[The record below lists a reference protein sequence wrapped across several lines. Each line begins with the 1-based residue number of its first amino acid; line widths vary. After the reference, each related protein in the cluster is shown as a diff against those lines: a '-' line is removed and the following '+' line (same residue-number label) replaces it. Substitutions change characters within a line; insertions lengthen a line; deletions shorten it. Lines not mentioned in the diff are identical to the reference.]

1 MRALFYYPG
10 VDIWLIGKGVAMAK
24 SDISSLFYRL
34 ARMSRDV
41 KVLSSGS
48 PKRISRRAKN
58 KFLGRKISKIWKW
71 P

>member
-1 MRALFYYPG
+1 MGAHFYYPG

-24 SDISSLFYRL
+24 SDISALFYKL
-34 ARMSRDV
+34 ARVSRDV
-41 KVLSSGS
+41 KALSSGS
-48 PKRISRRAKN
+48 PKRIGRRVKN

>member
-1 MRALFYYPG
+1 
-10 VDIWLIGKGVAMAK
+10 MAK
-24 SDISSLFYRL
+24 SDISSIFYKL

-41 KVLSSGS
+41 KVLSGGS
-48 PKRISRRAKN
+48 PKRIGRRAKN